1 MSKLITAFCILA
13 VLISC
18 ILADESPR
26 EKRQAAKLHIT
37 LLYESLCP
45 DSKNFMR
52 QLGPVHQELEPYID
66 IELVPFGKSASEQS
80 GALFHCQHGPAEC
93 EGNRL
98 QSCVI
103 SSTQN
108 QAAQVKFVVC
118 QMFASNHAN
127 ADKCASQ
134 AGLLTDVEYC
144 MKTPTGTKLQ
154 LDAELITKRYRPSFV
169 PTIVYNRV
177 FDQQL
182 QDQSLRNF
190 RATVCYL
197 LRQQI
202 ALPATVCQ

>member
-1 MSKLITAFCILA
+1 MNKLITAFCIFA
-13 VLISC
+13 VLSC
-18 ILADESPR
+18 SLAEETPR
-26 EKRQAAKLHIT
+26 EKRQAEKLHIT

-45 DSKNFMR
+45 DSRSFMH
-52 QLGPVHQELEPYID
+52 QLGPVHEELKEYID
-66 IELVPFGKSASEQS
+66 IELVPFGKSSSEQN
-80 GALFHCQHGPAEC
+80 GAIFHCQHGPAEC

-103 SSTQN
+103 SSSN
-108 QAAQVKFVVC
+108 DQAAQVKFVVC
-118 QMFASNHAN
+118 QMFASNYAN

-134 AGLLTDVEYC
+134 AGIRTDVEYC

-154 LDAELITKRYRPSFV
+154 LDAELITNQYRPSFV

-177 FDQQL
+177 FNQQL

-197 LRQQI
+197 LRQQHP
-202 ALPATVCQ
+202 LPATVCQ